1 MKSCRPVVL
10 VHGAWH
16 GAWCWAT
23 LQAELDR
30 RGVASHAI
38 DLPGHG
44 QNAAPISE
52 VTMEA
57 YVNHVIETAKTIE
70 GPIILVGH
78 SLAGAVISQVGE
90 RIPERIERLVYVA
103 ASLPQNGESVLGIMK
118 SDAGGELLPKL
129 VFSADQSYVT
139 VEQDDVKSI
148 LLHDVKE
155 PERLESLARKLDMKQ
170 ATEPFM
176 AAIGLT
182 DEAFGSIPKTY
193 VRASLDKV
201 MSTALQDRMI
211 SAWKV
216 DQVFTLESGHFPMM
230 SMPDRFIEIISEIAA
245 GEPATV

>member
-1 MKSCRPVVL
+1 MKNIL
-10 VHGAWH
+10 FIHGAWG
-16 GAWCWAT
+16 GAWAFREFVEI
-23 LQAELDR
+23 LKQQGHQA
-30 RGVASHAI
+30 SAI

-44 QNAAPISE
+44 QNTAPISE

-103 ASLPQNGESVLGIMK
+103 ASLPKNGETVLGIMQ
-118 SDAGGELLPKL
+118 SDAGGQLLAKL

-139 VEQDDVKSI
+139 LEQDDVKSI

-155 PERLESLARKLDMKQ
+155 PERLESLALKLDVKQ

-176 AAIGLT
+176 AAIELT

-201 MSTALQDRMI
+201 MSTDLQDRMI

-216 DQVFTLESGHFPMM
+216 DQIFTLESGHFPMM
-230 SMPDRFIEIISEIAA
+230 SIPDRFIEIISEIAA